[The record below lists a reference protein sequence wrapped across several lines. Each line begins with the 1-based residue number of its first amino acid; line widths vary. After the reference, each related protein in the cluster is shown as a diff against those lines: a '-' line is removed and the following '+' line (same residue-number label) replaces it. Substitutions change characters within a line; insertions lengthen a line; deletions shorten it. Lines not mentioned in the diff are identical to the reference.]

1 MPNLLLLLT
10 PAFATPDA
18 TPLADV
24 AAAADMDVAT
34 VETLLQGVEKD
45 SSILERM
52 ARPWEAKP
60 WHAYR
65 GLFLTDKRI
74 REGQS
79 FHQANAALFNRAEQQ
94 TGVPEG
100 VVLAILGVET
110 SYGTTMGNDPV
121 VTALYTL
128 GFHHRRGPF
137 FRKEL
142 GHFLRLATDEGWA
155 IPERKGSYAG
165 AMGMGQFM
173 PSSYREYAIDFDAD
187 GSIDLFDSRADAIG
201 SVANYLEVH
210 GWKTGGAV
218 LVEPT
223 ATGSNPESLV
233 RKGLDLDQTVGELA
247 EAGVVL
253 PDGPYDASTPCRVF
267 GFDVLDGDGNSTR
280 EYRVAFQ
287 NFWVVTRYN
296 RSPLYARAVV
306 ELAEALTD

>member
-1 MPNLLLLLT
+1 MFVFLAALAPFSAVADT
-10 PAFATPDA
+10 PSPAH
-18 TPLADV
+18 LAEV
-24 AAAADMDVAT
+24 AKAASMDVET
-34 VETLLQGVEKD
+34 VEALLKD
-45 SSILERM
+45 VDKDQSILDRM

-74 REGQS
+74 AEGKA
-79 FHQANAALFNRAEQQ
+79 FHTTHRALFDQAESK
-94 TGVPEG
+94 TGVPAAIT
-100 VVLAILGVET
+100 LAILGVET
-110 SYGTTMGNDPV
+110 SYGTTMGDDAV

-142 GHFLRLATDEGWA
+142 GHFLRLADDQGW
-155 IPERKGSYAG
+155 ELMDRKGSYAG

-173 PSSYREYAIDFDAD
+173 PSSYREYAVDFDGD

-201 SVANYLEVH
+201 SVANYLDVH

-218 LVEPT
+218 LVTPT
-223 ATGSNPESLV
+223 ATGDAPESLV

-247 EAGVVL
+247 KAGVLL
-253 PDGPYDASTPCRVF
+253 PDGPYDASAPCRIF
-267 GFDVLDGDGNSTR
+267 GFDVEGGR

-287 NFWVVTRYN
+287 NFWVITRYN
-296 RSPLYARAVV
+296 RSPLYARAVA
-306 ELAEALTD
+306 ELGDALTE